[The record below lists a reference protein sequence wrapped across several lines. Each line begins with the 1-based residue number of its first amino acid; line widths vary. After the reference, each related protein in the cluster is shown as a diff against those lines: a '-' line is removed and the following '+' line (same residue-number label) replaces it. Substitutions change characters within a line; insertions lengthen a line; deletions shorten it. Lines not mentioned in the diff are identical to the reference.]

1 MSNYKSVIMLWT
13 DKETG
18 RAILPKFNNTSGEMF
33 HVANGIDVGS
43 PPYAGK
49 DGGKVK
55 NMAVKLLIS
64 NSEKREE
71 TFAKLGK
78 GTKVQVEGTIKID
91 PVTGLLPTHEFGGK
105 VYVDFEVRV
114 TDLQIIVWGPLNGA
128 TDSSDTGEVNV

>member
-1 MSNYKSVIMLWT
+1 MLWT
-13 DKETG
+13 DKDTG
-18 RAILPKFNNTSGEMF
+18 RAILPKFNNGTGEMF

-43 PPYAGK
+43 PPYAK
-49 DGGKVK
+49 EGGNVK

-64 NSEKREE
+64 NSEKREA

-114 TDLQIIVWGPLNGA
+114 SDLQIIVWGDLNGPA
-128 TDSSDTGEVNV
+128 DSNDTGEVNV